1 MSGRIPGKWIDDLF
15 QKIGPSGSFEKLNI
29 FAKDLTAEGFSLTQ
43 YILQLHEKV
52 VFDET
57 IPDSKKAAICEK
69 LAVAEGRLH
78 DGANEY
84 LQILDVTTL
93 IMNQMTKSAWIKIF
107 LYFLRLEILNY
118 SLYWSFDEK
127 IWIAV
132 FFHE

>member
-1 MSGRIPGKWIDDLF
+1 MKYSYFFLQVSGRIPAKWIDDLF
-15 QKIGPSGSFEKLNI
+15 HKIGPSGSFEKLNR

-93 IMNQMTKSAWIKIF
+93 IMNQLANSSA
-107 LYFLRLEILNY
+107 
-118 SLYWSFDEK
+118 
-127 IWIAV
+127 
-132 FFHE
+132 

>member
-1 MSGRIPGKWIDDLF
+1 MYIKYLCNSLQVSGRIPAMWIDDLF
-15 QKIGPSGSFEKLNI
+15 HKIGPSGSFEKLNR

-93 IMNQMTKSAWIKIF
+93 IMNQLANTSA
-107 LYFLRLEILNY
+107 
-118 SLYWSFDEK
+118 
-127 IWIAV
+127 
-132 FFHE
+132 